1 MSKPLLSG
9 QLHEVAHTAFKF
21 EKNGMNKGPKMLL
34 REYDNFLGPMATD
47 LSLSLDAA
55 VNIRAPRFDNVAHN
69 GMRNANTVSHVAEAV
84 GRQVY
89 QHVASG
95 RIALTIG
102 GDHSIAI
109 GSVAGSANAVKRTL
123 HMDVGVVWVDAH
135 ADIRMPGDLSI
146 GNLNRM
152 QLAWLSGL
160 VTEKIGFKPFHW
172 LDEENRISLKKLVY
186 VGLRHVS
193 KNEQKTL
200 SDEGVK
206 VFSVKDVER

>member
-1 MSKPLLSG
+1 
-9 QLHEVAHTAFKF
+9 
-21 EKNGMNKGPKMLL
+21 MLQI
-34 REYDNFLGPMATD
+34 FTI
-47 LSLSLDAA
+47 S
-55 VNIRAPRFDNVAHN
+55 
-69 GMRNANTVSHVAEAV
+69 
-84 GRQVY
+84 
-89 QHVASG
+89 
-95 RIALTIG
+95 ALTIG

-109 GSVAGSANAVKRTL
+109 GSVAGLANAVKRTL
-123 HMDVGVVWVDAH
+123 HMDVGVAWVDAH

-160 VTEKIGFKPFHW
+160 VKEKIGFKPFHW
-172 LDEENRISLKKLVY
+172 LDEENKISLKKLVY